1 MICDLFSS
9 IDGIQSFWSWGVSI
23 ILLFLFII
31 NSRWINFFIVFVN
44 ININS
49 LWGKNTYG
57 PLKLFI
63 LSSLIYFIILN
74 NLIGL
79 SPYTFG
85 VTSNLWFNSSLALII
100 WLTLLSSGWIKSP
113 QKSIAHLAPSG
124 APLLLIPFLILIESV
139 RIIIRPLTL
148 TVRLVANIRAGHIV
162 LALIANL
169 LTIINLIPQS
179 LILILVIGYVLFE
192 FFVRF
197 IQAYIFIL
205 LISLYATEH
214 PS

>member
-179 LILILVIGYVLFE
+179 LILILVIGYILFE

-197 IQAYIFIL
+197 IQAYIFTL